1 VGYPVPPFYWA
12 EKRFAVSPF
21 VEAMWRSL
29 EVLVAPASAR
39 STGVVAVSG
48 GPDSVA
54 LLRSLHAMAPKEL
67 VVAHFNHRLRGAEGE
82 EDVRFVRDLA
92 ESLGLRFHAGSA
104 DVGEVAQAT
113 GANVE
118 DAARQLRYRWLS
130 ETAGDVGATWV
141 ATGHTADDLA
151 ETVLH
156 RLIRGAGLQGL
167 RGISPRRDLSPG
179 VVVVRPIL
187 GLSRPEVLAYLEGL
201 GQPFRTDSTNIDTRL
216 TRNRIRHELLPL
228 LKTFNPEVVAA
239 LSRLAKHAEEAD
251 TEVKFAAARVLRKA
265 ERPRAG
271 PLVILDAAALWPPNE
286 LIAAPGA
293 DPDNFVSSYLACEVF
308 RRVWEREGWPLGA
321 MTAAHWEQAVCLCS
335 GLETAVEFP
344 GGVVGR
350 RVGPVV
356 QLGRRT

>member
-1 VGYPVPPFYWA
+1 
-12 EKRFAVSPF
+12 VSPF

-29 EVLVAPASAR
+29 GLLVSPASPR

-54 LLRSLHAMAPKEL
+54 LLRSLHAIAPRGL
-67 VVAHFNHRLRGAEGE
+67 VVAHFNHQLRGVEGD
-82 EDVRFVRDLA
+82 EDLRFVRELAKSLNLRFREGAADVREVARATGENLEDTARRHRYHWLA
-92 ESLGLRFHAGSA
+92 E
-104 DVGEVAQAT
+104 
-113 GANVE
+113 
-118 DAARQLRYRWLS
+118 AAS
-130 ETAGDVGATWV
+130 DVGATWV
-141 ATGHTADDLA
+141 ATGHTADDQA

-167 RGISPRRDLSPG
+167 RGIPPRRELSPG

-293 DPDNFVSSYLACEVF
+293 DPDILVSPYLACEVF
-308 RRVWEREGWPLGA
+308 RRIWEREGWPLGA

>member
-1 VGYPVPPFYWA
+1 
-12 EKRFAVSPF
+12 VSPF
-21 VEAMWRSL
+21 VEATWRSL
-29 EVLVAPASAR
+29 EALVAPASPR
-39 STGVVAVSG
+39 STGIVAVSG

-54 LLRSLHAMAPKEL
+54 LMRSLHAMAPEAL

-92 ESLGLRFHAGSA
+92 ESLGLRFRMGSA
-104 DVGEVAQAT
+104 DVREVAQAM

-118 DAARQLRYRWLS
+118 DTARQLRYRWLA
-130 ETAGDVGATWV
+130 ETAAEGGATWV
-141 ATGHTADDLA
+141 ATGHTADDQA
-151 ETVLH
+151 ETFLH
-156 RLIRGAGLQGL
+156 RLVRGTGLQGL
-167 RGISPRRDLSPG
+167 RGIAPRRELNPG
-179 VVVVRPIL
+179 VIVVRPL
-187 GLSRPEVLAYLEGL
+187 LELSRDDVLAHLERL
-201 GQPFRTDSTNIDTRL
+201 GQPYRTDSTNIDARL

-251 TEVKFAAARVLRKA
+251 TEIKFAAERVLRKA
-265 ERPRAG
+265 ERPRG
-271 PLVILDAAALWPPNE
+271 GQIVILDAATLWLPKEAL
-286 LIAAPGA
+286 AAPGA
-293 DPDNFVSSYLACEVF
+293 DLNEFVSPYLACEVF
-308 RRVWEREGWPLGA
+308 RRIWEREGWPLGA